1 MKTGSYSIL
10 PETEGIFSNIELKEG
25 GSGELGQNVSD
36 ARYNVHLMC
45 YISSNIT
52 YIYIYST
59 ILWTEV
65 KDVLSWKKWSLYLK
79 LKSICDSDQRTL
91 CPQGQNLRI
100 IALEQL
106 RKCQQTGKS
115 DRFRVRVKKKKIQ
128 WMDNCKRK
136 VLAKK
141 WHQAKPEWIYPKL
154 GIHGVTSFC
163 IST

>member
-1 MKTGSYSIL
+1 MFEKSNKVY
-10 PETEGIFSNIELKEG
+10 ETHHGKLVLIPFCLRQRAFFSNTELKLG

-45 YISSNIT
+45 YISSNIIC
-52 YIYIYST
+52 IYIIYIHTYST

-65 KDVLSWKKWSLYLK
+65 KDVLSWKKCSLYLK

-106 RKCQQTGKS
+106 RKCNRQE
-115 DRFRVRVKKKKIQ
+115 RVIDSGVDRVKKKKNTVDEQ
-128 WMDNCKRK
+128 
-136 VLAKK
+136 L
-141 WHQAKPEWIYPKL
+141 
-154 GIHGVTSFC
+154 
-163 IST
+163 